1 MADLIPLPAR
11 ARDLGNVPALNR
23 ALAASA
29 DWPKTTLDLPAS
41 SAEELRH
48 FLLNR
53 GVTIEKFKS
62 QPIYR
67 AALASGRYPWLSD
80 L

>member
-1 MADLIPLPAR
+1 MTNGLPSIPR
-11 ARDLGNVPALNR
+11 NLGNVPAINR
-23 ALAASA
+23 ALAESA
-29 DWPKTTLDLPAS
+29 DWPKSTLDLPAN

-48 FLLNR
+48 FLLNS
-53 GVTIEKFKS
+53 GVTVEKFKS